1 MDNKYTNNNRP
12 DLSSSDDSLDS
23 TGMRTADTLLRLVPM
38 GLCIAALIVML
49 RNSDANDYGSI
60 AYSDL
65 SAFKSSH
72 LKSERFDDDYLG
84 VAHYHH
90 WLSLKTISMNK
101 RCQREA
107 TEPFFRLF
115 QSPLEGIRD
124 KELNKEVESSRL
136 PDLR

>member
-65 SAFKSSH
+65 SAFKFLVH
-72 LKSERFDDDYLG
+72 AKGICADYSFLSAA
-84 VAHYHH
+84 VAAM
-90 WLSLKTISMNK
+90 SPSTISKTWTLFFLDQND
-101 RCQREA
+101 
-107 TEPFFRLF
+107 TESLRQL
-115 QSPLEGIRD
+115 QSEGIFF
-124 KELNKEVESSRL
+124 
-136 PDLR
+136 P

>member
-65 SAFKSSH
+65 SAFK
-72 LKSERFDDDYLG
+72 Y
-84 VAHYHH
+84 VY
-90 WLSLKTISMNK
+90 
-101 RCQREA
+101 
-107 TEPFFRLF
+107 FF
-115 QSPLEGIRD
+115 
-124 KELNKEVESSRL
+124 
-136 PDLR
+136 